1 MHGVKRTLGFI
12 IALAWTCN
20 AHAVR
25 WFEVELI
32 AFEQKSSPLLRED
45 FSLEHKP
52 IEGKKKRN
60 LLSEGFNAQGQ
71 QQCLAGDSFF
81 DPRPLSVKLTN
92 GNSSWLCQD
101 DADYLAKFDTLPI
114 TPYALSQEHM
124 DNIYLLSKQQLQFD
138 DTVSK
143 LKRKG
148 LKPLLHTG
156 WRFPEQSKRRAPF
169 IKIFAGKR
177 FVEPVSYRISEAVSQ
192 QGYVSLLP
200 KKLAIEPSVQQD
212 SWQIE
217 GLIKIHVRH
226 YLYVTTEL
234 DIRYDIDTGDTQT
247 ARMSQYTRV
256 YSGDMH
262 YLDHPKLGI
271 IFQIRKYKH

>member
-1 MHGVKRTLGFI
+1 MYGVKRALGFTL
-12 IALAWTCN
+12 ALVWASSV
-20 AHAVR
+20 HAVR

-32 AFEQKSSPLLRED
+32 AFEQKPSLLLRED

-52 IEGKKKRN
+52 IEGKNKRD
-60 LLSEGFNAQGQ
+60 LFTAGFNAQGQ

-81 DPRPLSVKLTN
+81 DPRPLSVKLTSKD
-92 GNSSWLCQD
+92 SSWLCNLD
-101 DADYLAKFDTLPI
+101 DGYLAKFDTLPL

-124 DNIYLLSKQQLQFD
+124 DHIYLLSKQQLLFD
-138 DTVSK
+138 STVEK

-148 LKPLLHTG
+148 LKPILHTG

-169 IKIFAGKR
+169 LKIFAGKR
-177 FVEPVSYRISEAVSQ
+177 FKVPMSYKLSETITQ
-192 QGYVSLLP
+192 RGYLGLLP
-200 KKLAIEPSVQQD
+200 AKVDIEPNVQQD

-234 DIRYDIDTGDTQT
+234 DIRYEIDNGDTQT